1 MSILR
6 YYSREEV
13 ADILGITTRSV
24 SNYVKN
30 GELVGYKVGMYWKF
44 KAEDIDAFV
53 TRYSSLDDLEERKE
67 DEDYLECESTNQLWK
82 DKRYE

>member
-1 MSILR
+1 MGKLK

-24 SNYVKN
+24 SNYLKS

-53 TRYSSLDDLEERKE
+53 TRHSSLDELEKE
-67 DEDYLECESTNQLWK
+67 KGED
-82 DKRYE
+82 